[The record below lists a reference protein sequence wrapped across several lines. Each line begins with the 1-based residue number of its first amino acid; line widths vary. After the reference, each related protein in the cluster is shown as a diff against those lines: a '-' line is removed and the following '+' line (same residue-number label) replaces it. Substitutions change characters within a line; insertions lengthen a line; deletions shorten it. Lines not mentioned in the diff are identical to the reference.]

1 MARKKR
7 APLAGAP
14 DESMLSLIWDTTD
27 IPMCVTD
34 MQGNLIKVNR
44 AYEKLYGWSKTKPID
59 RQIPK
64 ITGQRFDAAHR
75 KEKIECFGQIEQKN
89 GEMSDV
95 YVTVCPLVTKED
107 RRYQLITLTAGAKD
121 KQTETENASLQKL
134 LAKMPGIIY
143 QLLLA
148 PDGSMSFPY
157 ISPSCQEVWEIS
169 ALEIIQNADRLFER
183 VHPED
188 RGDFYSSI
196 AVSAQT
202 LQSWQWSGRIITPE
216 GNIKWMQTT
225 SRPEMLASE
234 SILWNGML
242 MDMSDRALRI
252 PKKDESPSNEQRNF
266 QMFLNSII
274 DNIPHMIFVK
284 EVQELRFISFN
295 KAGEELLGYSK
306 AELLGKN
313 DYDLFPA
320 EQAEFFTKKDREV
333 LNEGKLVDIPAEMI
347 ETRHQGDRILHTKK
361 IPIRDAAGKPKYL
374 LGISEDITD
383 RKRAEAAKRESEE
396 RYRLMAENS
405 TDLISRHTI
414 DGVCLYVSPACRS
427 LLGYEPEEIMGRSVY
442 EFFYLRD
449 LSGIKKTYD
458 RIIRLPEICTIT
470 YRIRRK
476 DGKYIWFETTSRII
490 RDRSRN
496 KAPEIVAVSR
506 DISDRKQTEKALSE
520 SRQQMVNILE
530 SITDAFLALDM
541 QWRFR
546 FLNSQ
551 AEKILSRSQSELMGQ
566 SIWEMFP
573 ETVGSTFERQ
583 LQWAVA
589 SQVTVEFTEYY
600 QAFKVWLEVR
610 AYPYQDGLSVYLR
623 DVTEKKQKE
632 AIEQELIAS
641 LQERSQLSTLAAE
654 IGAALGQAGN
664 LLAILDRCTEVLVE
678 HLDAAGVRIWTYDRD
693 SRMLELQAIA
703 GQMSAT
709 DPLKASIPLGIS
721 IVGVIALQQQPYQTN
736 DVAGDIC
743 IGPPE
748 WVDKEQLV
756 AFVGYPLVVEERLVG
771 VLVVLG
777 RHPFSD
783 ECRKT
788 ISWVANALAVAIDR
802 SWARTELLSRR
813 ESLLFG
819 LANHIR
825 RSLDLNT
832 ILETAVH
839 EIRNL
844 LNVDRC
850 YFVWCW
856 PHPQSPSLTVTH
868 EDLNQDLPSILGDY
882 QIPNLRSLVQ
892 KIQHLETIQIDDI
905 TRIKR
910 QQPSDAQLDSSE
922 ILNLQLCSG
931 GTTSLLLVP
940 LETRTGQLGAIV
952 CTHCS
957 GARPWS
963 DSEVELLQ
971 AACAQLAIAIDQA
984 ELYTQTRADAFRAQ
998 AQAQQLEEAYR
1009 KLQQTQAQLVQ
1020 TEKMS
1025 SLGQMVAG
1033 VAHEINNPVNFITG
1047 NLVHTSNYI
1056 HDLLG
1061 LLELYQQHYS
1071 DPVPEIREE
1080 ALAMDVE
1087 FLMEDLPKML
1097 NSMRVGADRISDI
1110 VLSLRNFS
1118 RLDEAEKK
1126 RVDLHEGID
1135 STLMILQHRI
1145 KPKSGGTGIQVVKK
1159 YNKLPLVE
1167 CYAGQMN
1174 QVFMNILSNAIDALN
1189 AASKEVTL
1197 PRIQILTEVREEK
1210 WVTISIAD
1218 NGPGI
1223 NESDRKRMFDPFF
1236 TTKPVGKGTGLG
1248 LSISY
1253 QIVVERHGGVLEC
1266 HSEPGKGAEFIIQIP
1281 IA

>member
-1 MARKKR
+1 
-7 APLAGAP
+7 
-14 DESMLSLIWDTTD
+14 
-27 IPMCVTD
+27 
-34 MQGNLIKVNR
+34 
-44 AYEKLYGWSKTKPID
+44 
-59 RQIPK
+59 
-64 ITGQRFDAAHR
+64 
-75 KEKIECFGQIEQKN
+75 
-89 GEMSDV
+89 
-95 YVTVCPLVTKED
+95 
-107 RRYQLITLTAGAKD
+107 
-121 KQTETENASLQKL
+121 
-134 LAKMPGIIY
+134 
-143 QLLLA
+143 
-148 PDGSMSFPY
+148 
-157 ISPSCQEVWEIS
+157 
-169 ALEIIQNADRLFER
+169 
-183 VHPED
+183 
-188 RGDFYSSI
+188 
-196 AVSAQT
+196 
-202 LQSWQWSGRIITPE
+202 
-216 GNIKWMQTT
+216 
-225 SRPEMLASE
+225 
-234 SILWNGML
+234 
-242 MDMSDRALRI
+242 
-252 PKKDESPSNEQRNF
+252 
-266 QMFLNSII
+266 
-274 DNIPHMIFVK
+274 
-284 EVQELRFISFN
+284 VQELRYISFN
-295 KAGEELLGYSK
+295 KAGEELVGCLK

-313 DYDLFPA
+313 DYDLFPP
-320 EQAEFFTKKDREV
+320 EQAEFFTKKDREA
-333 LNEGKLVDIPAEMI
+333 LNGGKLVDIPAEMI
-347 ETRHQGDRILHTKK
+347 ATRHQGDRILHTKK
-361 IPIRDAAGKPKYL
+361 IPLRDAAGKPKYL

-383 RKRAEAAKRESEE
+383 RKRAEAALRESEE

-405 TDLISRHTI
+405 TDLISRQTL

-427 LLGYEPEEIMGRSVY
+427 LLGYEPEEILGRSVY

-449 LSGIKKTYD
+449 LSGIKKTYE
-458 RIIRLPEICTIT
+458 RIIKLPDLCTIT

-476 DGKYIWFETTSRII
+476 DGKYIWFETTSKII
-490 RDRSRN
+490 RDRYRN
-496 KAPEIVAVSR
+496 QAPEMVAVSR
-506 DISDRKQTEKALSE
+506 DISDRKQAEKALSE

-530 SITDAFLALDM
+530 SITDGFLALDR

-551 AEKILSRSQSELMGQ
+551 GEKILSRSQSELMGQ
-566 SIWEMFP
+566 NIWEMFP
-573 ETVGSTFERQ
+573 ETVGSTLERQ
-583 LQWAVA
+583 LQRAVA
-589 SQVTVEFTEYY
+589 SQVTVEFAEYY
-600 QAFKVWLEVR
+600 PAFKVWLEVR
-610 AYPYQDGLSVYLR
+610 AYPYEEGLSVDLR
-623 DVTEKKQKE
+623 DVTEKKEKE
-632 AIEQELIAS
+632 AREKELIAS

-664 LLAILDRCTEVLVE
+664 LLGILDRCTEVLVE
-678 HLDAAGVRIWTYDRD
+678 HLEAAGARIWTYDRD
-693 SRMLELQAIA
+693 NRMLELQAIA
-703 GQMSAT
+703 GQMAAT
-709 DPLKASIPLGIS
+709 DPLKARISLGIS

-736 DVAGDIC
+736 DVARDIC

-748 WVDKEQLV
+748 WVKTEQLV
-756 AFVGYPLVVEERLVG
+756 AFAGYPLVVEERLVG
-771 VLVVLG
+771 VLAVLG

-788 ISWVANALAVAIDR
+788 IAWVAKAMAVAIDR

-832 ILETAVH
+832 ILETAVQ

-868 EDLNQDLPSILGDY
+868 EGRKNQDLPSMLGDY
-882 QIPNLRSLVQ
+882 QILHMGSLVK
-892 KIQHLETIQIDDI
+892 KIQNLETIQIDDI
-905 TRIKR
+905 TRIR
-910 QQPSDAQLDSSE
+910 LQQSSDASE
-922 ILNLQLCSG
+922 ILNSELCSG

-998 AQAQQLEEAYR
+998 AQAQQLEDAYR
-1009 KLQQTQAQLVQ
+1009 KLQRTQAQLVQ

-1056 HDLLG
+1056 QDLLG
-1061 LLELYQQHYS
+1061 LLELYQQHYP
-1071 DPVPEIREE
+1071 DPVAEIREE
-1080 ALAMDVE
+1080 ASEMDVE
-1087 FLMEDLPKML
+1087 FLMDDLPKML
-1097 NSMRVGADRISDI
+1097 NSMRVGADRIRDI

-1126 RVDLHEGID
+1126 QVDLHEGID

-1145 KPKSGGTGIQVVKK
+1145 KPKAGSTGIELVKE
-1159 YNKLPLVE
+1159 YGQLPPVE

-1174 QVFMNILSNAIDALN
+1174 QVFMNILSNAIDALEG
-1189 AASKEVTL
+1189 ASQEVTQ
-1197 PRIQILTEVREEK
+1197 PRIQIRTEVREEK
-1210 WVTISIAD
+1210 WVTIVIAD
-1218 NGPGI
+1218 NGVGI
-1223 NESDRKRMFDPFF
+1223 KESDRKLMFDPFF

-1266 HSEPGKGAEFIIQIP
+1266 YSEPGKGAEFIVQIP

>member
-1 MARKKR
+1 MMARQK
-7 APLAGAP
+7 LADWRETP
-14 DESMLSLIWDTTD
+14 DVGIISLIWDATD
-27 IPMCVTD
+27 IAMCVTD
-34 MQGNLIKVNR
+34 RQGDLIEVNR
-44 AYEKLYGWSKTKPID
+44 AYEKLYGWSKVESID
-59 RQIPK
+59 RQIP
-64 ITGQRFDAAHR
+64 IMMGQQLHLDRR
-75 KEKIECFGQIEQKN
+75 QEKISGFGQIEQKN
-89 GEMSDV
+89 GALSDV
-95 YVTVCPLVTKED
+95 YVTTCPLGTKD
-107 RRYQLITLTAGAKD
+107 GHHYQLTTVMAIAHQ
-121 KQTETENASLQKL
+121 KQTETQTARLEKL
-134 LAKMPGIIY
+134 VAKIPGIIY
-143 QLLLA
+143 QLLLG

-157 ISPSCQEVWEIS
+157 ISPSCREVWEIS
-169 ALEIIQNADRLFER
+169 ASEIMQDADRLFER

-225 SRPEMLASE
+225 SRPELLPDE

-242 MDMSDRALRI
+242 MDLSDRALRI
-252 PKKDESPSNEQRNF
+252 PNRSDSASSEQRNF

-274 DNIPHMIFVK
+274 ENIPHMIFVK
-284 EVQELRFISFN
+284 EVQELRYISLN
-295 KAGEELLGYSK
+295 KAGEELLGYSQ

-313 DYDLFPA
+313 DYDLFPPQ
-320 EQAEFFTKKDREV
+320 QAEFFTQKDREV
-333 LNEGKLVDIPAEMI
+333 LNGGKLVDIPAEMI
-347 ETRHQGDRILHTKK
+347 QTRHQGDRILHTKK
-361 IPIRDAAGKPKYL
+361 IPLRDAAGKPKYL
-374 LGISEDITD
+374 LGISEDITE

-427 LLGYEPEEIMGRSVY
+427 LLGYEPEEIIGRSAY
-442 EFFYLRD
+442 EFFHLRD

-458 RIIRLPEICTIT
+458 LIIKLPERCTIA

-520 SRQQMVNILE
+520 SSQQLVNILE
-530 SITDAFLALDM
+530 SITDAFLALDRE
-541 QWRFR
+541 WRFR

-573 ETVGSTFERQ
+573 ETVGSTLERQ
-583 LQWAVA
+583 LKSAVA
-589 SQVTVEFTEYY
+589 SQVTVEFAEYY
-600 QAFKVWLEVR
+600 PAFKVWLEVR
-610 AYPYQDGLSVYLR
+610 AYPYEEGLSVYLR
-623 DVTEKKQKE
+623 DVTEKQEKE

-678 HLDAAGVRIWTYDRD
+678 HLDAAGARIWTYNRD

-703 GQMSAT
+703 GQMGAA

-736 DVAGDIC
+736 DVANDIC

-756 AFVGYPLVVEERLVG
+756 AFAGYPLAVEERLVG
-771 VLVVLG
+771 VLAVLG
-777 RHPFSD
+777 RHPFSE

-788 ISWVANALAVAIDR
+788 ISWVANAIAMAIDR

-856 PHPQSPSLTVTH
+856 PHPRSPSLTVTH
-868 EDLNQDLPSILGDY
+868 EAQDRDLPSLLGDY
-882 QIPNLRSLVQ
+882 QIPNLSSLVQ

-905 TRIKR
+905 TR
-910 QQPSDAQLDSSE
+910 QQSGNAESSILDS
-922 ILNLQLCSG
+922 QLCAG

-952 CTHCS
+952 CTHSS

-1047 NLVHTSNYI
+1047 NLVHTNNYI
-1056 HDLLG
+1056 QDLLG
-1061 LLELYQQHYS
+1061 LLELYQQHYP
-1071 DPVPEIREE
+1071 DPVPEISEE
-1080 ALAMDVE
+1080 AEEIDVE

-1097 NSMRVGADRISDI
+1097 NSMRVGSDRISDI

-1145 KPKSGGTGIQVVKK
+1145 KPKHGFNGIEVVKE
-1159 YNKLPLVE
+1159 YGQLPLVE
-1167 CYAGQMN
+1167 CYAGQLN
-1174 QVFMNILSNAIDALN
+1174 QVFMNILSNAIDALD
-1189 AASKEVTL
+1189 AASKEVCQ
-1197 PRIQILTEVREEK
+1197 PSIQIKTEVHEGK
-1210 WVTISIAD
+1210 WVKMAIAD
-1218 NGPGI
+1218 NGIGI
-1223 NESDRKRMFDPFF
+1223 KSADRNRMFDPFF